1 MILAGGK
8 VPERPPA
15 SGEVVDK
22 GAVVPELVA
31 GTVVAAGSDIVIS
44 SEVLTESTR

>member
-1 MILAGGK
+1 MAGGK
-8 VPERPPA
+8 VPECPPA
-15 SGEVVDK
+15 SGETVDK

-31 GTVVAAGSDIVIS
+31 GTVVGAGSNIVIL